1 MKKYEKPVVMINE
14 ELAEGVYAA
23 SGMMTGPTG
32 TQDCWSFDVYPVQD
46 WNGSH
51 RVFEIK
57 LRHHTGLEHISD
69 ASNVSVT
76 FDRDLKDAYTEF
88 GGTFDGSRTVSVS
101 RVLLADAY
109 KDGDWVTYKI
119 WAQASDEATTRS
131 VAVSNVTVT
140 CDKSLNVQGGGAS
153 EINP

>member
-23 SGMMTGPTG
+23 SGMTGPTG
-32 TQDCWSFDVYPVQD
+32 TQDCWSFDIYPVQD

-76 FDRDLKDAYTEF
+76 FDTDLVNAYTEF
-88 GGTFDGSRTVSVS
+88 GGTFDGNRTISVK
-101 RVLLADAY
+101 RELLADAY

-119 WAQASDEATTRS
+119 WAQAKDQATTMA
-131 VAVSNVTVT
+131 VGVSNVSVT

-153 EINP
+153 EL